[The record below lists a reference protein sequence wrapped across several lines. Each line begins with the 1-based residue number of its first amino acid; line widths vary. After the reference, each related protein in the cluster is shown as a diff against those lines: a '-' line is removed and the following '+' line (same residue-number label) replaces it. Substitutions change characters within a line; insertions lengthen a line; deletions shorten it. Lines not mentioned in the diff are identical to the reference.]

1 VIFYCIKSHPTH
13 RAQMQKARAEKQKQT
28 DMAKSG

>member
-1 VIFYCIKSHPTH
+1 
-13 RAQMQKARAEKQKQT
+13 MQKARAEKQKQT